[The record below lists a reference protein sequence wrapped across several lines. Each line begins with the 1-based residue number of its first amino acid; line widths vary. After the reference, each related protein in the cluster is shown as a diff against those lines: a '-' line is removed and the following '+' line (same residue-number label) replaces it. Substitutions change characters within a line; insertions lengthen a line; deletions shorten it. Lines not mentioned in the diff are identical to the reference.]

1 MVESA
6 LGFFD
11 RVYIINLKSRADR
24 REEMADQLARIG
36 LSFNSPNVQ
45 LWEASRPAEAAG
57 FTSVGTHGCFM
68 SHLRVLRDAR
78 DRGLK
83 SVLILEDDFNF
94 SPDFLTLMPQVQR
107 QLSRSVWGM
116 FYGCYTLYGEPP
128 ALSEGACAQVEP
140 RVALGTTACVAVH
153 GLWLQPLI
161 DYLEAMLRRP
171 AGDPAGGPMHVDGAY
186 CWFRAHHPN
195 ADTFIANQPLG
206 YQRSSQTDVHVL
218 PWFDRVQPVASVVAL
233 LRKLRNRM
241 RRQLRYR

>member
-1 MVESA
+1 MAESA

-11 RVYIINLKSRADR
+11 RVYVINLKSRSDR

-36 LSFNSPNVQ
+36 LSFDAPNVQ
-45 LWEASRPAEAAG
+45 LWEASRPAEAGG
-57 FTSVGTHGCFM
+57 FPSIGTYGCFM

-94 SPDFLTLMPQVQR
+94 TPEFLTLMPQVQR
-107 QLSRSVWGM
+107 QLTHSVWGM
-116 FYGCYTLYGEPP
+116 FYGSYTLYGELP
-128 ALSEGACAQVEP
+128 ALSDAACVQVDP
-140 RVALGTTACVAVH
+140 GLAVGTTACVAVH

-161 DYLEAMLRRP
+161 DYLEAMLQRP

-186 CWFRAHHPN
+186 CWFRAAHPQ
-195 ADTFIANQPLG
+195 AETLLACKPLG
-206 YQRSSQTDVHVL
+206 YQRSSQTDVHTL
-218 PWFDRVQPVASVVAL
+218 PWFDRVQPVAAVVAL

-241 RRQLRYR
+241 RRQLRHR

>member
-1 MVESA
+1 MAESA

-11 RVYIINLKSRADR
+11 RVYVINLKSRSDR
-24 REEMADQLARIG
+24 RKEMADQLARIG
-36 LSFNSPNVQ
+36 LSFDSPNVQ

-57 FTSVGTHGCFM
+57 FPSIGTHGCFM

-94 SPDFLTLMPQVQR
+94 APDFLTLMAQVQQ
-107 QLSRSVWGM
+107 QLARSTWGM
-116 FYGCYTLYGEPP
+116 FYGSYTLYGDRP
-128 ALSEGACAQVEP
+128 ALGTDACMQVDP
-140 RVALGTTACVAVH
+140 RLAVGTTACVAVN

-161 DYLEAMLRRP
+161 EYLEAILDRP
-171 AGDPAGGPMHVDGAY
+171 PGDPAGGPMHVDGAY
-186 CWFRAHHPN
+186 CWFRAAYPQ
-195 ADTFIANQPLG
+195 ADTLIASKPLG

-218 PWFDRVQPVASVVAL
+218 PWFDRVQPVAIAVAL

-241 RRQLRYR
+241 RRQLSFR